1 MTISEDKRAR
11 LNARQFFGRR
21 KGPGLRPRQQ
31 AILAEDYPRFAIPL
45 PTSEFGLLDVA
56 ALFPAHCKYFAL
68 EIGFGKGEHLA
79 HQAALKPDTG
89 FIGCEPF
96 MNGMASF
103 LDKVVTA
110 DLRNVRVYDDDA
122 RDIIDA
128 LPEGSLDVV
137 YLLHP
142 DPWHKRRH
150 ARRRFVNPDNLDALA
165 RILKSGGLLQI
176 VTDDAVYRQWT
187 AIRMNQRRDFEWEAE
202 RPGDWRDPPSDWIV
216 TRYAAKAGR
225 EGRLDC
231 FFRYR
236 RL

>member
-21 KGPGLRPRQQ
+21 KGPTLRPRQR
-31 AILAEDYPRFAIPL
+31 LMLERYYPRFAISLPSESIAPL
-45 PTSEFGLLDVA
+45 DLE
-56 ALFPAHCKYFAL
+56 ALFPAHCTSFAL

-79 HQAALKPDTG
+79 HQAVLKPETG

-103 LDKVVTA
+103 LDKAVSA
-110 DLRNVRVYDDDA
+110 DLQNVRVYDDDA
-122 RDIIDA
+122 REIIDA
-128 LPEGSLDVV
+128 LPDGILDAV

-150 ARRRFVNPDNLDALA
+150 ARRRFINPSNLDALA
-165 RILKSGGLLQI
+165 RILKPGGLLQV

-187 AIRMNQRRDFEWEAE
+187 AIRMNQRADFEWEAE
-202 RPGDWRDPPSDWIV
+202 RPEDWTVPPPDWLV
-216 TRYAAKAGR
+216 TRYAAKADR
-225 EGRLDC
+225 EGRRDC
-231 FFRYR
+231 FFQYR